1 MEKAVS
7 ITVDMHKAAL
17 STARAGML
25 ESDVYGR
32 VAEVAFASGGGL
44 AFPVISTTKGA
55 TLHTHSHDARLEAG
69 GLFLLDAGAE
79 APSGY
84 AGDLSTSLP
93 DRPALR
99 RTPAGDLRARA
110 ADAPEGLLDARPGS
124 RLP

>member
-55 TLHTHSHDARLEAG
+55 TLHTHSHDARLEEG

-84 AGDLSTSLP
+84 AGDLSTTFPISPRFDERQRVVYELV
-93 DRPALR
+93 LR
-99 RTPAGDLRARA
+99 MHR
-110 ADAPEGLLDARPGS
+110 EGLLAARPGS